1 MPNEVE
7 NIVVRY
13 ARRSRCSGD
22 AYSPLTPAGCMV
34 RQEKERV
41 LLRWI
46 LEYQVAPVSSKRLLE
61 IGCGSGANLLE
72 FLRLGFRPENMVGN
86 DLLPERAR
94 AARDILP
101 HTLQILDGS
110 ALEMHIPEASFHVV
124 FQSTV
129 FTSILDTEF
138 QETLARRMWSWVMP
152 GGGVLWYDFVYD
164 NPRNPDVKGVALD
177 RIRRLFPH
185 GRMRYWRVTLAPPI
199 NRTVTRVHPFLY
211 TLFNTVPFLRTHVLC
226 WIQKD

>member
-1 MPNEVE
+1 MTSETE
-7 NIVVRY
+7 NIIARY
-13 ARRSRCSGD
+13 ERRNRCSAGV
-22 AYSPLTPAGCMV
+22 YSPLAAAACMV

-46 LEYQVAPVSSKRLLE
+46 HQCQLAPVASKRLLE
-61 IGCGSGANLLE
+61 IGCGSGANFLE

-94 AARDILP
+94 AARDLLP
-101 HTLQILDGS
+101 HTLKILDGN
-110 ALEMHIPEASFHVV
+110 ALELDIPEASFHVV

-129 FTSILDTEF
+129 FTSILDTKF
-138 QETLARRMWSWVMP
+138 QEMLAGRMWSWVTP

-177 RIRRLFPH
+177 RIRQMFPH
-185 GRMRYWRVTLAPPI
+185 GHMRYWRVTLAPPI
-199 NRTVTRVHPFLY
+199 SRTVTRVHPCLY
-211 TLFNTVPFLRTHVLC
+211 TLFNTVRALRTHVLC
-226 WIQKD
+226 WIQKG